1 MGLKREDKFS
11 FEYFGI
17 KVPMRLSRSDGCYT
31 YEAFERDLGCMYIF
45 IMGSETIVKTMD
57 IN

>member
-1 MGLKREDKFS
+1 MGLKREDTFS

-17 KVPMRLSRSDGCYT
+17 KVTMRPSRSDGCYT
-31 YEAFERDLGCMYIF
+31 YEAFERHLGCMCIF
-45 IMGSETIVKTMD
+45 IMGSETIIKATD